1 MPKSAT
7 AHKHASSSTHAH
19 PLAAELLLPADRDDS
34 ALSLRLKH
42 YLKSEDITQVW
53 EAYRYADQAH
63 QGVVRKT
70 GEPYISHPVSVA
82 CILADMHMDLPT
94 IMAALLHDVV
104 EDTDI
109 STEDIKEKF
118 GQQVAELVDGVTK
131 LDKIEF
137 QSASVA
143 QAENFR
149 KMLLAMSQ
157 DVRVILVKLADRLH
171 NMQTLEGMRPEKQ
184 KLIAKE
190 TLDIYAPIAN
200 RLGLNEIY
208 QELEDLSFK
217 YLHPMRYNAI
227 ANAVMAARG
236 NRKEVVSKILESI
249 KHQLVG
255 MKIEAEVS
263 GREKHLY
270 SIYKKMSGKTTSF
283 SQIYD
288 IYGFRVVVKD
298 LASCYSALGA
308 LHGLYKPITSKFK
321 DYIAIPKANGYQS
334 LHTTLFGPFGTPI
347 EVQIRSAE
355 MHNIAAA
362 GVAAHWLYKSND
374 AQLTALQQKTHQ
386 WLQRLLEIQSDS
398 ADSLDFLEHLKI
410 DLFPD
415 EVYVFTPKGKILAL
429 PKGATAVDFAYAVHS
444 GIGNSCVAV
453 RINQDLAPLRTELHN
468 GDHVEIITGSLA
480 KPNPAWLNYVVTGRA
495 RAHIRHYLK
504 SQHST
509 ESAHLGERMLN
520 QALRA
525 MHIEPDQI
533 TEAHW
538 QKLIRDYGLKKKSEI
553 LTDIGLGKR
562 QNVMVA
568 HQLLA
573 MGEMLEESPEGG
585 IGKFLGKIFRKPS
598 KPLDTITIRGSEG
611 MAVQFA
617 PCCRPIPGD
626 PILGFINKDK
636 GLVVHTHDC
645 PAIRKFRLDP
655 EKWLDVEWEPDSEH
669 LYKANLN
676 LTVANQ
682 PGMLAKIASGIA
694 DAGSNIDNVSVEE
707 PDGSSYA
714 NLYFTV
720 QVKNRIHLAELMR
733 GLRKIPDV
741 VRINRSKGNPATHD
755 GKSVS

>member
-1 MPKSAT
+1 MPKTAPPYQADALKSNSA
-7 AHKHASSSTHAH
+7 
-19 PLAAELLLPADRDDS
+19 PLLPADSEDS
-34 ALSLRLKH
+34 ALSLRLKQ
-42 YLKSEDITQVW
+42 YLKPQDIAQIW
-53 EAYRYADQAH
+53 EGYRFAFKAH
-63 QGVVRKT
+63 DGVVRKT
-70 GEPYISHPVSVA
+70 GEPYITHPVSVA
-82 CILADMHMDLPT
+82 CILADLHMDTPT
-94 IMAALLHDVV
+94 ILAALLHDVV
-104 EDTDI
+104 EDTPVTTAEI
-109 STEDIKEKF
+109 NEIF
-118 GQQVAELVDGVTK
+118 GQQVADLVDGLTK

-137 QSASVA
+137 QSASEA

-171 NMQTLEGMRPEKQ
+171 NMQTLEAMKPEKQ
-184 KLIAKE
+184 KRIAKE

-200 RLGLNEIY
+200 RLGLNSIY

-217 YLHPMRYNAI
+217 YMYPMRFRAI
-227 ANAVMAARG
+227 SQAIKAARG
-236 NRKEVVSKILESI
+236 NRKEVVSKILEAI
-249 KHQLVG
+249 KQQLASLN
-255 MKIEAEVS
+255 IDAEVS

-270 SIYKKMSGKTTSF
+270 SIYKKMTGKTTAF

-298 LASCYSALGA
+298 LASCYLALGA
-308 LHGLYKPITSKFK
+308 LHALYKPIPSKFK

-347 EVQIRSAE
+347 EVQIRNTE
-355 MHNIAAA
+355 MHNIADA
-362 GVAAHWLYKSND
+362 GVAAHWLYKASD
-374 AQLTALQQKTHQ
+374 AQLTALQQQTHQ
-386 WLQRLLEIQSDS
+386 WLQRLLDIQSES
-398 ADSLDFLEHLKI
+398 TDSLDFLEHLKI

-444 GIGNSCVAV
+444 DVGNSCVAV
-453 RINQDLAPLRTELHN
+453 RINQELAPLRTELHN
-468 GDHVEIITGSLA
+468 GDHVEIVTGALA
-480 KPNPAWLNYVVTGRA
+480 KPNPAWLNYVITGRA
-495 RAHIRHYLK
+495 RAHIRHFLK
-504 SQHST
+504 SQQST

-525 MHIEPDQI
+525 LHVEPSQI

-538 QKLIRDYGLKKKSEI
+538 QKLIRDYGVKKKSEI
-553 LTDIGLGKR
+553 LADVGLGKR

-573 MGEMLEESPEGG
+573 MTDDHLE
-585 IGKFLGKIFRKPS
+585 KHTKLPS
-598 KPLDTITIRGSEG
+598 KSLDTITIRGTEG

-617 PCCRPIPGD
+617 QCCRPIPGD

-636 GLVVHTHDC
+636 GLVIHTHDC
-645 PAIRKFRLDP
+645 PSVRKFKLDP
-655 EKWLDVEWEPDSEH
+655 DKWLDVEWEPESH
-669 LYKANLN
+669 RLFKTNLS

-707 PDGSSYA
+707 ADGSAYA

-720 QVKNRIHLAELMR
+720 QVTNRIHLADLMR

-741 VRINRSKGNPATHD
+741 VRINRTKGNQQGAN
-755 GKSVS
+755 SVGNGAKQ

>member
-1 MPKSAT
+1 MSKSAT
-7 AHKHASSSTHAH
+7 AHTVASPNTQASQ
-19 PLAAELLLPADRDDS
+19 LAAALVLPADREDS

-42 YLKSEDITQVW
+42 YLKSEDIAQVW
-53 EAYRYADQAH
+53 AAYRYADQAH

-82 CILADMHMDLPT
+82 CILADLHMDLPT

-104 EDTDI
+104 EDTDLT
-109 STEDIKEKF
+109 TEDIKQKF
-118 GQQVAELVDGVTK
+118 GQQVADLVDGVTK

-171 NMQTLEGMRPEKQ
+171 NMQTLEAMRPEKQ

-208 QELEDLSFK
+208 QELEDFSFK

-227 ANAVMAARG
+227 SKAIKAARG
-236 NRKEVVSKILESI
+236 NRKEVISKILESI
-249 KHQLVG
+249 KRQLTG
-255 MKIEAEVS
+255 LHIEAEVS

-270 SIYKKMSGKTTSF
+270 SIYRKMSGKATSF

-288 IYGFRVVVKD
+288 IYGFRVVVQD
-298 LASCYSALGA
+298 LPSCYVALGA
-308 LHGLYKPITSKFK
+308 LHGLYKPIASKFK

-334 LHTTLFGPFGTPI
+334 LHTTLLGPFGTPI

-355 MHNIAAA
+355 MHNIAGA
-362 GVAAHWLYKSND
+362 GVAAHWLYKSSD

-468 GDHVEIITGSLA
+468 GDHVEIITGALA

-495 RAHIRHYLK
+495 RAQIRHFLK
-504 SQHST
+504 SQQST

-525 MHIEPDQI
+525 MHIEPNKI

-538 QKLIRDYGLKKKSEI
+538 QKLIRDYGLKKKAEI

-573 MGEMLEESPEGG
+573 MAEMLEEAPEGTL
-585 IGKFLGKIFRKPS
+585 GKFLGKIFGKS
-598 KPLDTITIRGSEG
+598 TKPLDTITIRGSEG

-655 EKWLDVEWEPDSEH
+655 DKWLDVEWEPESEH

-694 DAGSNIDNVSVEE
+694 EAGSNIDNVSVEE
-707 PDGSSYA
+707 ADGSSYA

-741 VRINRSKGNPATHD
+741 VRINRSKGNAAAHD
-755 GKSVS
+755 TKAS